1 MSYRRDFT
9 ISLKE
14 TQDFYLSLVLRRWR
28 MGLAGFALVGALAV
42 ALYTEG
48 MDWPV
53 RAALTAV
60 GALLGAEI
68 AALVL
73 VVSTR
78 GRVRRQMRS
87 AGRNAYVQETEISGL
102 GVHVTVDGKRAKMPF
117 PELLRVRE
125 TRRAFYLFLSEQ
137 QAWILPKAQM
147 EDPQGESE
155 QLRRLFRTVIEK
167 RRLELRGRQGPQ

>member
-1 MSYRRDFT
+1 MTYRRDFT

-68 AALVL
+68 AALV
-73 VVSTR
+73 
-78 GRVRRQMRS
+78 
-87 AGRNAYVQETEISGL
+87 
-102 GVHVTVDGKRAKMPF
+102 
-117 PELLRVRE
+117 RVRE